1 MEKKLL
7 SLLIFIVLTISGF
20 ALASDSEVPPE
31 VPPCPEEYED
41 GLKP

>member
-1 MEKKLL
+1 MKKIIIGIIVVIFCAFKL
-7 SLLIFIVLTISGF
+7 SADTVNDGESQ
-20 ALASDSEVPPE
+20 